1 MVQRPDTKYVG
12 VGDADVAYQVIGDGP
27 NDVLYFYGIGS
38 HVEVQWTMPGFDDF
52 IERLLRFSRVIVF
65 DRRGTGASDGI
76 PRSAIP
82 TCEEW
87 TEDVLAV
94 LDAAGSEQTAII
106 ASIDAGQV
114 ALLFAAQHPERVS
127 ALILLNTTAR
137 YRRDDD
143 PIGATHEE
151 LDVVVEILGT
161 SWGTVDL
168 ARAINPDQADDI
180 GALQEIALWSRYAAT
195 PRTFAAEYRYILET
209 VDVRQ
214 ALPLIQAPTRV
225 LHVVESLFLSV
236 AHGRYLAEH
245 IPGAT
250 FVEIPG
256 GSLGLIANLD
266 VVADETADLLTG
278 QRLPIEVDRI
288 LTTVLFTDIVGSTE
302 RRGCPR
308 RSPLACAP
316 RRSRPGRAPAA
327 RPLPRAGDQHDR
339 GWVRHVVR
347 RACAAAIQCAT
358 AILQATNALGIELRA
373 GLHTG
378 ECEVRGNDLGG
389 LAVHIAARVDACAA
403 PGEILVSS
411 VVRDLVVGSGI
422 EFDERG
428 SYDLKG
434 VPGSWSL
441 FAVRQRRA

>member
-1 MVQRPDTKYVG
+1 MVQRPDTKYVE

-27 NDVLYFYGIGS
+27 NDVLYFYGLGS
-38 HVEVQWTMPGFDDF
+38 HVEVQWTMPGFEDF

-76 PRSAIP
+76 ARTAIP
-82 TCEEW
+82 TFEEW

-106 ASIDAGQV
+106 ASIDAGPV

-127 ALILLNTTAR
+127 ALVLLNSTAR

-143 PIGATHEE
+143 YPIGATSEE
-151 LDVVVEILGT
+151 VDVVVDFLRT
-161 SWGTVDL
+161 TWGTLDFV
-168 ARAINPDQADDI
+168 RAVNPDRTADI
-180 GALQEIALWSRYAAT
+180 GELQEVAVWARYAAT
-195 PRTFAAEYRYILET
+195 PRTAGAQYRYIMDSL
-209 VDVRQ
+209 DVRQ

-225 LHVVESLFLSV
+225 LHVAESLFLPV

-256 GSLGLIANLD
+256 GSLALVANLD

-302 RRGCPR
+302 RAASLGDHNW
-308 RSPLACAP
+308 RSL
-316 RRSRPGRAPAA
+316 
-327 RPLPRAGDQHDR
+327 LDDHDR
-339 GWVRHVVR
+339 AVREQLKRFRGREINTTGDGFVMSFDGPAR
-347 RACAAAIQCAT
+347 AIQCAS
-358 AILQATNALGIELRA
+358 AILQATSVLGIDLRA
-373 GLHTG
+373 GVHTG
-378 ECEVRGNDLGG
+378 ECEVRGDDLGG
-389 LAVHIAARVDACAA
+389 LAVHIAARIDACAG
-403 PGEILVSS
+403 PGEIFASS

-422 EFDERG
+422 EFDDRG
-428 SYDLKG
+428 SHELKG

-441 FAVRQRRA
+441 FAVRQRRT

>member
-1 MVQRPDTKYVG
+1 M
-12 VGDADVAYQVIGDGP
+12 
-27 NDVLYFYGIGS
+27 
-38 HVEVQWTMPGFDDF
+38 
-52 IERLLRFSRVIVF
+52 
-65 DRRGTGASDGI
+65 
-76 PRSAIP
+76 
-82 TCEEW
+82 
-87 TEDVLAV
+87 
-94 LDAAGSEQTAII
+94 
-106 ASIDAGQV
+106 
-114 ALLFAAQHPERVS
+114 S

-143 PIGATHEE
+143 YPIGATHEE
-151 LDVVVEILGT
+151 LDAVVEILGT

-195 PRTFAAEYRYILET
+195 PRTFAAQYRYILET

-302 RRGCPR
+302 RAAALGDHQWRALLDDHDRAVRQQLDRFRGREINTTGDGFVMSFDGP
-308 RSPLACAP
+308 AP
-316 RRSRPGRAPAA
+316 RHSVRERD
-327 RPLPRAGDQHDR
+327 LAGDQRARHR
-339 GWVRHVVR
+339 APCRSAHRRVRS
-347 RACAAAIQCAT
+347 
-358 AILQATNALGIELRA
+358 
-373 GLHTG
+373 
-378 ECEVRGNDLGG
+378 
-389 LAVHIAARVDACAA
+389 AR
-403 PGEILVSS
+403 
-411 VVRDLVVGSGI
+411 
-422 EFDERG
+422 
-428 SYDLKG
+428 
-434 VPGSWSL
+434 
-441 FAVRQRRA
+441 Q

>member
-1 MVQRPDTKYVG
+1 M
-12 VGDADVAYQVIGDGP
+12 
-27 NDVLYFYGIGS
+27 
-38 HVEVQWTMPGFDDF
+38 
-52 IERLLRFSRVIVF
+52 
-65 DRRGTGASDGI
+65 
-76 PRSAIP
+76 
-82 TCEEW
+82 
-87 TEDVLAV
+87 
-94 LDAAGSEQTAII
+94 
-106 ASIDAGQV
+106 
-114 ALLFAAQHPERVS
+114 
-127 ALILLNTTAR
+127 
-137 YRRDDD
+137 
-143 PIGATHEE
+143 
-151 LDVVVEILGT
+151 
-161 SWGTVDL
+161 
-168 ARAINPDQADDI
+168 
-180 GALQEIALWSRYAAT
+180 
-195 PRTFAAEYRYILET
+195 
-209 VDVRQ
+209 DVRQ

-278 QRLPIEVDRI
+278 QRLPIEIDRI

-302 RRGCPR
+302 RAAVLGDHHW
-308 RSPLACAP
+308 
-316 RRSRPGRAPAA
+316 RA
-327 RPLPRAGDQHDR
+327 LLDDHDR
-339 GWVRHVVR
+339 AVRQQLDRFRGREINTTGDGFVMSFDGPAR
-347 RACAAAIQCAT
+347 AIQCAS

-389 LAVHIAARVDACAA
+389 LAVHIAAHVDACAA